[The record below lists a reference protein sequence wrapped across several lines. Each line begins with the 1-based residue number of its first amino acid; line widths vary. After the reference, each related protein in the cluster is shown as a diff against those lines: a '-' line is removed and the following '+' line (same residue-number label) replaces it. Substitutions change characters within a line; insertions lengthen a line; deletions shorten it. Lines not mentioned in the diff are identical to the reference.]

1 MRTGTHPT
9 TTLVLGIGNSLLTDD
24 GVGIH
29 VIQALEPHAAPHFIV
44 RDGGTI
50 GLALLPE
57 IEDAD
62 HLIAVDAME
71 LGEAP
76 GTMRVFIGAEMDR
89 ALSGVKR
96 SAHEVA
102 LADLLMAAALSD
114 ALPERRALIGI
125 QPDCLT
131 WGLEPTEAVA
141 AAIPAAVRQAL
152 ALAESWTVS
161 PPSSSSDEHLAN
173 GRQPS
178 HV

>member
-1 MRTGTHPT
+1 MDRATATPK
-9 TTLVLGIGNSLLTDD
+9 TLVLGIGNSLLTDD

-29 VIQALEPHAAPHFIV
+29 VIEALVPEASGHLII

-62 HLIAVDAME
+62 QLIAVDAME

-76 GTMRVFIGAEMDR
+76 GTVRVFTGADMDR

-131 WGLEPTEAVA
+131 WGLEPTPAVA
-141 AAIPAAVRQAL
+141 AAVPLAVEQVKALAGAWSTSSAFSSSAEHLHKGRQA
-152 ALAESWTVS
+152 
-161 PPSSSSDEHLAN
+161 
-173 GRQPS
+173 S